1 MTEVISSTN
10 YLALRHAVDADPSI
24 LKGDVY
30 WRVYS
35 LLHALYVHPLVCF
48 GNCPRGKCF
57 QIKGFRSAAVLS
69 LGSVSERHHGL
80 IVLQFLLLFLD
91 VVRGKDVLGRRPI
104 AIAWNQTVH
113 KILKLWALSYGLDCL
128 GLGHGTLNLDG

>member
-1 MTEVISSTN
+1 VTEVISSTN
-10 YLALRHAVDADPSI
+10 YLALLHAVDADPSI
-24 LKGDVY
+24 LEGDVY
-30 WRVYS
+30 WRVNS
-35 LLHALYVHPLVCF
+35 LLQALYVYPLVCF

-80 IVLQFLLLFLD
+80 IVIQFLLLFLD

-104 AIAWNQTVH
+104 AVVWNQTVDE
-113 KILKLWALSYGLDCL
+113 ILKLWALSYWLDCL
-128 GLGHGTLNLDG
+128 GLGHGTLNLDA